1 MTFLKY
7 KGLYLTLAIAFL
19 ILFLS
24 LQPLGEEDAK
34 LLVSDKLMHFIAYGV
49 MVLPVSLERVYPQF
63 LVFLIAL
70 TYGGFIEIIQPFW
83 GREADIMDLWANIAG
98 IIFGILI
105 ARGIVFIFKIQPP
118 NIR

>member
-1 MTFLKY
+1 MSFLKY
-7 KGLYLTLAIAFL
+7 KGLYLTLVIASL

-24 LQPLGEEDAK
+24 LQPLGEEDTK

-105 ARGIVFIFKIQPP
+105 ARGIVFIFKIQRP

>member
-1 MTFLKY
+1 MIFLKY

-24 LQPLGEEDAK
+24 LQPNAEGDPK
-34 LLVSDKLMHFIAYGV
+34 LLLSDKLLHFIAYGV

-70 TYGGFIEIIQPFW
+70 TYGGFIELIQPFW
-83 GREADIMDLWANIAG
+83 GREADIMDMLANITG
-98 IIFGILI
+98 LIFGILV
-105 ARGIVFIFKIQPP
+105 ARGIVFIFKIQPS
-118 NIR
+118 NTH

>member
-1 MTFLKY
+1 MTFLKF

-24 LQPLGEEDAK
+24 LQPPGEGGPK
-34 LLVSDKLMHFIAYGV
+34 LLVSDKLVHFIAYGV
-49 MVLPVSLERVYPQF
+49 MVLPVLLDRVFPQL
-63 LVFLIAL
+63 LVFILAFI
-70 TYGGFIEIIQPFW
+70 YGVCIELVQPFW
-83 GREADIMDLWANIAG
+83 RRETDIMDLCANTAG

-105 ARGIVFIFKIQPP
+105 ARGVVFIFKTQRP

>member
-1 MTFLKY
+1 MSFLKY
-7 KGLYLTLAIAFL
+7 KGLYLTLVIASL
-19 ILFLS
+19 TLFLS
-24 LQPLGEEDAK
+24 LQPLGEEDTK
-34 LLVSDKLMHFIAYGV
+34 LLMSDKLMHFIAYGV

-105 ARGIVFIFKIQPP
+105 ARGIVFIFKIQRP
-118 NIR
+118 NIL

>member
-1 MTFLKY
+1 MTFLKF

-19 ILFLS
+19 ILVLS
-24 LQPLGEEDAK
+24 LQPPGEGGPK
-34 LLVSDKLMHFIAYGV
+34 LLVSDKLLHFIAYGV
-49 MVLPVSLERVYPQF
+49 MVIPVSLERVYPQF

-70 TYGGFIEIIQPFW
+70 AYGGFIELIQPFW

-105 ARGIVFIFKIQPP
+105 ARGIVFIFKIQRP